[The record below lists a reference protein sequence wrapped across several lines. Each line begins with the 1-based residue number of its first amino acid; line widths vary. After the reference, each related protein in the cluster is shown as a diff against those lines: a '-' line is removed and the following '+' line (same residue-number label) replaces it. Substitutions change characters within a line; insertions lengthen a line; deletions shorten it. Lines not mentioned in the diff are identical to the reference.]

1 MISKK
6 SMNAIDLCVMLAGS
20 RGECYLSTTDLS
32 SRLDL
37 SISYLEII
45 LKALKDHGIVM
56 AMKGPGGGYKVKG
69 DASLI
74 SAWDIARVFE
84 KTLADAEQISNA
96 ETHGSYELELE
107 QVVMRTL
114 KSFMISDFAAV
125 SAHEATSY
133 ADAMGR
139 FKFKPLPVPFM
150 PKAPNSV
157 FQLHAS
163 I

>member
-6 SMNAIDLCVMLAGS
+6 SMNAIDLCVTLAGN
-20 RGECYLSTTDLS
+20 RGECYVSTPDLS
-32 SRLDL
+32 SRLNL

-45 LKALKDHGIVM
+45 LKALKDHGLVV
-56 AMKGPGGGYKVKG
+56 AMKGPGGGYKIKG

-74 SAWDIARVFE
+74 SAWDIACVFE
-84 KTLADAEQISNA
+84 KTLTGVD
-96 ETHGSYELELE
+96 HGSFAESHEMYELELE

-114 KSFMISDFAAV
+114 KSFMLSDFADV

-163 I
+163 M